1 MLSHTL
7 KDKLRELK
15 LSGMAETMQAR
26 ETLASEKQLSPTE
39 FLALLLDDEIERR
52 NQSRLLRQEKEAGF
66 ESPKR
71 LSQFDFSAVPTLSR
85 SVVMEMASCQFI
97 TRKENWIISGPTG
110 VGKSHLST
118 AIGYEAIKQGMRVVS
133 GLSHHLIAD
142 LIGSRGTPLYAR
154 RMKRLT
160 TCDLLIFDD
169 FGLRNF
175 VFAGAEEVYEIIR
188 LRYEKGSILITTN
201 RAPAE
206 WLAVFGDGLI
216 ASAALDRLTHHA
228 RITCIEADSFRQRS
242 RKTEAHNMESETP
255 IKSIKSR
262 DEIVGGR

>member
-7 KDKLRELK
+7 KDKLKELK
-15 LSGMAETMQAR
+15 LSGMADTMQAR
-26 ETLASEKQLSPTE
+26 EQLASERQLSPTE

-71 LSQFDFSAVPTLSR
+71 LSQFDFSLAPTLPR
-85 SVVMEMASCQFI
+85 SLVMEMASCQFI
-97 TRKENWIISGPTG
+97 TRKENWIIVGPTG

-142 LIGSRGTPLYAR
+142 LIGSRNTPLYAR

-160 TCDLLIFDD
+160 ACDLLILDD

-175 VFAGAEEVYEIIR
+175 IFSGAEEVYELIR
-188 LRYEKGSILITTN
+188 QRYEKGSILITTN
-201 RAPAE
+201 RDPEE
-206 WLAVFGDGLI
+206 WPAVFGDGLI

-228 RITCIEADSFRQRS
+228 TITIINEKSHRQRERELAQQKLAS
-242 RKTEAHNMESETP
+242 ESQT
-255 IKSIKSR
+255 KSIKSH
-262 DEIVGGR
+262 DEIKGGR

>member
-15 LSGMAETMQAR
+15 LSGMADTMQAR
-26 ETLASEKQLSPTE
+26 EELARDQQLSHTE

-71 LSQFDFSAVPTLSR
+71 LSQFNFAIVPTLSR
-85 SVVMEMASCQFI
+85 SLVMEMASCQFI
-97 TRKENWIISGPTG
+97 TRKENWIIQGPTG

-118 AIGYEAIKQGMRVVS
+118 AIGYEAIRQGMRVVS

-160 TCDLLIFDD
+160 ACDLLILDD

-175 VFAGAEEVYEIIR
+175 VFSGAEEVYEVIR

-201 RAPAE
+201 REPKE
-206 WLAVFGDGLI
+206 WPAVFGDGLI

-228 RITCIEADSFRQRS
+228 TITIIDTDSFRQRD
-242 RKTEAHNMESETP
+242 RKTALQNVAPENQA
-255 IKSIKSR
+255 KSIKSR
-262 DEIVGGR
+262 DETGGGR

>member
-26 ETLASEKQLSPTE
+26 EELVREQQLSPAE
-39 FLALLLDDEIERR
+39 FLAMLLDDEIERR
-52 NQSRLLRQEKEAGF
+52 NQSRLLRQEKAAGF

-71 LSQFDFSAVPTLSR
+71 LSQFDFSIVPSLSR
-85 SVVMEMASCQFI
+85 SLVMEMATCQFI
-97 TRKENWIISGPTG
+97 ARKENWIIQGPTG

-133 GLSHHLIAD
+133 GVSHHLIAD
-142 LIGSRGTPLYAR
+142 LIGSRNTPLYAQ

-160 TCDLLIFDD
+160 ACDLLILDD

-175 VFAGAEEVYEIIR
+175 VFSGAEEVYEVIR

-201 RAPAE
+201 REQKE
-206 WLAVFGDGLI
+206 WPAVFGDGLI

-228 RITCIEADSFRQRS
+228 HITIIDEDSFRQKS
-242 RKTEAHNMESETP
+242 RKASAAAVVSE
-255 IKSIKSR
+255 IKTK
-262 DEIVGGR
+262 

>member
-15 LSGMAETMQAR
+15 LSGMADTMQVREELAR
-26 ETLASEKQLSPTE
+26 ERQLSPTE

-52 NQSRLLRQEKEAGF
+52 NQSRLVRQEKQAGF

-71 LSQFDFSAVPTLSR
+71 LSQFDFSLAPTLSR
-85 SVVMEMASCQFI
+85 SLVMEMASCQFI

-133 GLSHHLIAD
+133 GVSHHLIAD

-160 TCDLLIFDD
+160 ACDLLILDD

-175 VFAGAEEVYEIIR
+175 VFSGAEEVYEVIR

-201 RAPAE
+201 RDPEE
-206 WLAVFGDGLI
+206 WPAVFGDGLI

-228 RITCIEADSFRQRS
+228 HITVIDTDSFRQRD
-242 RKTEAHNMESETP
+242 RKAASQNVESKSQA
-255 IKSIKSR
+255 KSIKSR
-262 DEIVGGR
+262 DETGGDR